1 MPATRKTVYTR
12 APSGVVT
19 SKPIGLRLMAEE
31 RDQLEAISI
40 TENRSM
46 AAQARIFFLHGLKEY
61 QAQNAQPGQ
70 GQ

>member
-1 MPATRKTVYTR
+1 MPGPRKEPYTR

-31 RDQLEAISI
+31 RDQLKAISL

-46 AAQARIFFLHGLKEY
+46 AAQARIFFFTD
-61 QAQNAQPGQ
+61 
-70 GQ
+70 